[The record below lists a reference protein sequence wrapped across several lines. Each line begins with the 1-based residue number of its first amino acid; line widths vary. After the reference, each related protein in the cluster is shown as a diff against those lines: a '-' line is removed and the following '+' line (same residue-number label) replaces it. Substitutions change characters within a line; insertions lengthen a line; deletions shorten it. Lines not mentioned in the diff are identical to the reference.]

1 MSAPHPFSLR
11 QLQYL
16 VAVAETLSFRK
27 AAERCNVSQ
36 PSLSAQL
43 AELESV
49 LGVRFFERDRRR
61 VLLTNSGRELVER
74 ARRLLEDADNL
85 REAARL
91 AGEPFS
97 GSLRIGVIPTISPY
111 LLPAVMPEIRKEY
124 PRLKILW
131 IEEKTSSL
139 LSSLHQGTLDAA
151 LLALETNIGKLERF
165 VIATDPF
172 VLATPRN
179 HPLGMKKAAASPREL
194 RDVGVLLLDDGHC
207 FREQALAFCTESEA
221 HEMEFRATSLS
232 TLAQMVASGSG
243 VTLLP
248 GLSVATES
256 RRSDL
261 QIRGFTKPSPHRTI
275 GLVWRKG
282 SPLTATIQSVAE
294 TIRRVY
300 PH

>member
-1 MSAPHPFSLR
+1 
-11 QLQYL
+11 
-16 VAVAETLSFRK
+16 
-27 AAERCNVSQ
+27 
-36 PSLSAQL
+36 
-43 AELESV
+43 
-49 LGVRFFERDRRR
+49 
-61 VLLTNSGRELVER
+61 
-74 ARRLLEDADNL
+74 
-85 REAARL
+85 
-91 AGEPFS
+91 
-97 GSLRIGVIPTISPY
+97 
-111 LLPAVMPEIRKEY
+111 MPEIRKEY

-139 LSSLHQGTLDAA
+139 LSSLHEGTLDAA

-179 HPLGMKKAAASPREL
+179 HPLGMKRAAASPGEL
-194 RDVGVLLLDDGHC
+194 RDVGVLHLDDGHC
-207 FREQALAFCTESEA
+207 FRDQALAFCTESQA

-261 QIRGFTKPSPHRTI
+261 QIRGFTKPSPYRTI

-282 SPLTATIQSVAE
+282 SPLTATIQRVAE